1 MLQLDHHF
9 LSPGANAELMQVLHY
24 DPAQKY
30 DAHHDWGVDAPTG
43 KLVLC

>member
-1 MLQLDHHF
+1 
-9 LSPGANAELMQVLHY
+9 MQVLHY

-43 KLVLC
+43 KLVYIYMPT